1 MELRE
6 YQKRS
11 IREIFDAWNPQKE
24 NLKRILFQM
33 PTGTGKTTVFSQIVK
48 KAFEKNKKV
57 LLVAHRAELVEQIVN
72 RLSEFEIDAGIIS
85 ANFPANE
92 NLDIQVASIQTLTR
106 RSKPDAEIVIIDEC
120 HHAKAATYQTL
131 WEIYPHAWFLGVTAT
146 PWRLS
151 GDGFTGQFDKL
162 ICLENLSYYF
172 ENNYLVKVK
181 HLVSGIPDL
190 SKVPKR
196 MKDYDLKILNNV
208 MMENKLMANLIESY
222 KQHVMGKR
230 MIVFAVDVAHSL
242 EITHRY
248 KQHGI
253 PAAHLDANTPKEVRR
268 NTLEKFKKGEILV
281 ISNVE
286 IISEGFDVP
295 ACDAVQL
302 ARPTKSLALYLQ
314 QVGRCMRTAP
324 GKEYGYVL
332 DNAGLWLEHGLS
344 FIDRNWQLGSWK
356 PPKKGKFQN
365 GEIQREV
372 VGIDENGVFQ
382 DIKLLE
388 EAEGLEL
395 INLTEE
401 IEDCLV
407 FHAYLNSAIMKGNQ
421 VSSAIM
427 RFSEYLFEK
436 RKYLSPYH
444 EAYGHKII
452 TMNHLDY
459 KKGFWFFQR
468 ERIKKALD
476 NNMDFLEYN
485 YPS

>member
-48 KAFEKNKKV
+48 KAVEKNKKV

-72 RLSEFEIDAGIIS
+72 RLSEFKIEAGIIS
-85 ANFPANE
+85 ANFAPNE
-92 NLDIQVASIQTLTR
+92 ALDIQVASIQTLNR
-106 RSKPDAEIVIIDEC
+106 RCKPEAEIIIIDEC

-131 WEIYPHAWFLGVTAT
+131 WGIYPDSWFLGVTAT

-151 GDGFTGQFDKL
+151 GDGFTEQFDKL

-172 ENNYLVKVK
+172 DNNYLVKIK
-181 HLVSGIPDL
+181 HMVSGIPDL

-208 MMENKLMANLIESY
+208 MMENKLMANLVESY
-222 KQHVMGKR
+222 KQHALGKR
-230 MIVFAVDVAHSL
+230 MIVFAVDVAHSM
-242 EITHRY
+242 EITYRY
-248 KQHGI
+248 NQEGI
-253 PAAHLDANTPKEVRR
+253 PAEHLDANTPKEKRK
-268 NTLEKFKKGEILV
+268 NILDKFRKGEILI

-295 ACDAVQL
+295 SCDAVQL

-324 GKEYGYVL
+324 GKEIGLVL

-344 FIDRNWQLGSWK
+344 FIDRNWQLGPWK
-356 PPKKGKFQN
+356 PPKKSKSKN
-365 GEIQREV
+365 GEIKRDI
-372 VGIDENGVFQ
+372 VGLDEDGVYQ
-382 DIKLLE
+382 EIKLPQ
-388 EAEGLEL
+388 EAERLEL

-407 FHAYLNSAIMKGNQ
+407 FHAFLNQCIAKGNL
-421 VSSAIM
+421 VSSAIIK
-427 RFSEYLFEK
+427 FSEYLFEK
-436 RKYLSPYH
+436 RKFLSNYH

-459 KKGFWFFQR
+459 KRGFWFHQSNR
-468 ERIKKALD
+468 LKKAIE
-476 NNMDFLEYN
+476 NNFDFLEY
-485 YPS
+485 

>member
-1 MELRE
+1 MELRD

-48 KAFEKNKKV
+48 KAVEKNKKV
-57 LLVAHRAELVEQIVN
+57 LLVAHRAELVEQIVI
-72 RLSEFEIDAGIIS
+72 RLSEFEIEAGIIS
-85 ANFPANE
+85 ANFAPNE

-106 RSKPDAEIVIIDEC
+106 RSKPEAEIVIIDEC
-120 HHAKAATYQTL
+120 HHAKAATYKTL
-131 WEIYPHAWFLGVTAT
+131 WEIYPNAWFLGVTAT

-151 GDGFTGQFDKL
+151 GDGFTEQFDKL

-222 KQHVMGKR
+222 KQHALGKR

-242 EITHRY
+242 EITCRY
-248 KQHGI
+248 NQEGI
-253 PAAHLDANTPKEVRR
+253 PAAHLDANTPKETRKNILDKFR
-268 NTLEKFKKGEILV
+268 NGKILI

-314 QVGRCMRTAP
+314 QVGRCMRNSP
-324 GKEYGYVL
+324 GKEFGYVL

-344 FIDRNWQLGSWK
+344 FIDRNWQLGPWK
-356 PPKKGKFQN
+356 PPKKRKSKN
-365 GEIQREV
+365 GETQREV
-372 VGIDENGVFQ
+372 VGVDENGVFQ
-382 DIKLLE
+382 DIKLPE

-395 INLTEE
+395 INLTAE

-407 FHAYLNSAIMKGNQ
+407 FHTYLNSAIMKGNQ
-421 VSSAIM
+421 VSSAII
-427 RFSEYLFEK
+427 RFSEYLFDK
-436 RKYLSPYH
+436 KKYLSQYH
-444 EAYGHKII
+444 ESYGHKII

-459 KKGFWFFQR
+459 KKGFWYFQR
-468 ERIKKALD
+468 ERIKKAID
-476 NNMDFLEYN
+476 NNFDYLEY
-485 YPS
+485 